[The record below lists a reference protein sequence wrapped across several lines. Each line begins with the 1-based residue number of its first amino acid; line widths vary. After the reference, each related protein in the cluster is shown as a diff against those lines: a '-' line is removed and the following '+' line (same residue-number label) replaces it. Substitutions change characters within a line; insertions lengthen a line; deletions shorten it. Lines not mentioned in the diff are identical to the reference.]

1 VGTGV
6 GRIEL
11 VGLLVGS
18 IVGVTDG
25 LGVTDGRCVGENVGI
40 REGLNVGI

>member
-1 VGTGV
+1 MGTGV

-18 IVGVTDG
+18 TVGITDG
-25 LGVTDGRCVGENVGI
+25 LGVTDGRCVGANVGI